1 MGVACYNRGDMGE
14 RPRAES
20 ECQGKGA
27 ELNKIIV
34 QLKRD
39 YPGLRW
45 RAGKKFA
52 FRPPRT
58 IVVEQENLDECSKM
72 LLLHEVGHATL
83 EHQNYRADVE
93 RLKMERAA
101 WEQARKLCERYG
113 VEYDVEVAERE
124 LDSYRDWLHR
134 RASCPRCGL
143 TRYQGADGEYH
154 CPECG

>member
-1 MGVACYNRGDMGE
+1 MAWYNRGDMGE
-14 RPRAES
+14 GRGSES
-20 ECQGKGA
+20 ERQRGET

-34 QLKRD
+34 QLKKD
-39 YPGLRW
+39 YPWLRW
-45 RAGKKFA
+45 RVGKKFA

-58 IVVEQENLDECSKM
+58 IVVEQAKLDECSKM
-72 LLLHEVGHATL
+72 LLLHEVGHAML
-83 EHQNYRADVE
+83 EHQNYRTDVE

-143 TRYQGADGEYH
+143 TRYQGVEGEYH